1 MKNQRNHA
9 RHLLGLALALI
20 GLSGWIASEDHA
32 SSQPA
37 PSRSAA
43 IASTSNPGKSE
54 APAVHA
60 LFDLVAPTGGPFPS
74 NRFTVADESHNTGLR
89 INLPLPDCAERTSDC
104 TDLDVINTLDG
115 FNLQPRLSIPFDGPI
130 DVATATSESVF
141 LISLGSTLA
150 DEDRDGDD
158 EDRGGGDGDC
168 HDRDRSGSDSERDG
182 EDGDHDGRD
191 GDRSGRIIG
200 INQVVWD
207 PLTNTLHVESDEL
220 LNQHTRYALIVTNGL
235 RDLEGRRVK
244 ASDAFQRF
252 RQEVRG
258 NYKHALLDAVR
269 AARHVGI
276 RKRNIV
282 AASVFTTQS
291 VTAVFEKMRDQIKAA
306 TPVPADFNLGP
317 DGARTVFALD
327 KVSSITWNQQT
338 RVLPPL
344 FTSVQLNPSLLR
356 IFPGVVGQLAFGKY
370 LSPDYRVHPGE
381 FIPPI
386 GTRTGIPVVQGVN
399 DIYFTLVL
407 PSGPAPASGWPVAIF
422 GHGGGGNRHE
432 FSILVAASMA
442 KHGIATIAIN
452 VVGHGFGP
460 LGTLT
465 VNQTVGDPV
474 TFSAGGRGIDQNGDG
489 IIGSNEGVRATTPR
503 TIIDNRDGFRQAVPD
518 LMQLVRVIEVGMD
531 VDGDGFG
538 DLDPSRIYC
547 IGQSNGGQYATM
559 FLAIEPDVRV
569 GVPNVTGGAII
580 ELQRLGIA
588 QRPGLGALLAA
599 RIPSLINFPG
609 VDNIDGVPVAPP
621 RFNENKPLRN
631 QLPVINAVAGAM
643 AIQEVID
650 NTEWVSQSGNPVAYA
665 VHIRKD
671 PLPGVPAKSVIIQF
685 AKADQNVNN
694 PTTTALLRAG
704 DLADRATFY
713 RHDLAVA
720 ENPALPRNP
729 HAFMTSIA
737 NAAFREIALGAQEQI
752 GVFFASD
759 GTIVIHPEPM
769 RFFEVP
775 IVLPLPEEPN
785 FIP

>member
-1 MKNQRNHA
+1 MKNERNRA

-20 GLSGWIASEDHA
+20 GLSGWIAPAHHA

-37 PSRSAA
+37 PSGSGGTAN
-43 IASTSNPGKSE
+43 TSNPGKSE

-104 TDLDVINTLDG
+104 ADLEVLNTLDG

-141 LISLGSTLA
+141 MISLASTLA
-150 DEDRDGDD
+150 DEDRDDD
-158 EDRGGGDGDC
+158 EDRRGGDGDR
-168 HDRDRSGSDSERDG
+168 HDRDRGGIDSERGG
-182 EDGDHDGRD
+182 EDEDHGGSDGHR
-191 GDRSGRIIG
+191 GGRIIG

-220 LNQHTRYALIVTNGL
+220 LDQHTSYALIVTNGL
-235 RDLEGRRVK
+235 RDLGARPVE
-244 ASDAFQRF
+244 ASAAFQRF

-258 NYKHALLDAVR
+258 NYKHDLLDAIR

-276 RKRNIV
+276 REKNIV
-282 AASVFTTQS
+282 SASAFTTLS
-291 VTAVFEKMRDQIKAA
+291 ATATLEKMRDQIKAA
-306 TPVPADFNLGP
+306 TPARADFNLGS
-317 DGARTVFALD
+317 DGSRTVFAFD
-327 KVSSITWNQQT
+327 KVSSITWNRQT
-338 RVLPPL
+338 GVLPPR
-344 FTSVQLNPSLLR
+344 FTSVQLNTSLLR
-356 IFPGVVGQLAFGKY
+356 IFPGVVGQVAFGKY
-370 LSPDYRVHPGE
+370 VSPDYRAHPGE

-386 GTRTGIPVVQGVN
+386 GTRTGIPVVQSVN
-399 DIYFTLVL
+399 EIYFTLVL
-407 PSGPAPASGWPVAIF
+407 PSGPAPANGWPVAIF
-422 GHGGGGNRHE
+422 GHCNGCNRHD
-432 FSILVAASMA
+432 FSILGGASMA
-442 KHGIATIAIN
+442 KHGIATITIN
-452 VVGHGFGP
+452 DVGHGFGP

-465 VNQTVGDPV
+465 VNQTVGSPV
-474 TFSAGGRGIDQNGDG
+474 TFPAGGRGIDQNGDG
-489 IIGSNEGVRATTPR
+489 IIGSNEGLKATSP
-503 TIIDNRDGFRQAVPD
+503 IIDNRDGFRQTVSD
-518 LMQLVRVIEVGMD
+518 LMQLVRVIETGMD
-531 VDGDGFG
+531 VDGDGVA
-538 DLDPSRIYC
+538 DLDQSRIYYF
-547 IGQSNGGQYATM
+547 GQSLGGNSGTL

-569 GVPNVTGGAII
+569 GVPNVTGGAAI
-580 ELQRLGIA
+580 EFQRLQPLG
-588 QRPGLGALLAA
+588 RPALGALLAA

-609 VDNIDGVPVAPP
+609 IDNISGIPVGPP

-631 QLPVINAVAGAM
+631 QLPVINAVSGAM
-643 AIQEVID
+643 AIQQVIE
-650 NTEWVSQSGNPVAYA
+650 NTEWVSQSGNPAAYA
-665 VHIRKD
+665 VYIRKD

-685 AKADQNVNN
+685 AKGDQNVTN

-729 HAFMTSIA
+729 HVFLTSIT

-752 GVFFASD
+752 AVFFASD

-775 IVLPLPEEPN
+775 VVLPLPEELN
-785 FIP
+785 YIP